1 MSLMSGS
8 WLDRSIQILLHAP
21 EEKPS
26 QLANVQEEQ
35 RGLGRRNDIAT
46 FSP

>member
-1 MSLMSGS
+1 MSLMSGF

-26 QLANVQEEQ
+26 QLANGQEDQ
-35 RGLGRRNDIAT
+35 RGLGRQNDIAN

>member
-1 MSLMSGS
+1 MSLRSGS
-8 WLDRSIQILLHAP
+8 WLDRSVQILLHAP

-26 QLANVQEEQ
+26 QLANGQEDR
-35 RGLGRRNDIAT
+35 RGLGRQNDIVN